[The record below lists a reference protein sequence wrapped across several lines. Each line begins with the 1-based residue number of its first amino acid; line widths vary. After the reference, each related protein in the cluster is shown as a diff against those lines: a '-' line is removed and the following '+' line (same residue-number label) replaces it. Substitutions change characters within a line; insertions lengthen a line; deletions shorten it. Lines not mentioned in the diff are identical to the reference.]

1 MILNWECKLLTKI
14 LIEEGEFN
22 EVNLNRLTLVYI
34 FKKKILT
41 TSDNDLYLTLD
52 SLIEINDLI
61 INKHNQ
67 NLRQT
72 QVRLSGYNFQYM
84 HFSKININLQS
95 LIDRFNGRQLTKTA
109 FVKEFL
115 NIHPFLDGN
124 GRTVKVLMIYKKN

>member
-34 FKKKILT
+34 FKKKNLT

-95 LIDRFNGRQLTKTA
+95 LIDRFNDRQLTKTA

-124 GRTVKVLMIYKKN
+124 GRTVKVLMI

>member
-1 MILNWECKLLTKI
+1 MILNWERKLLTKI

-22 EVNLNRLTLVYI
+22 EVNLNRLTLAYI

-52 SLIEINDLI
+52 SLIEINNLI

-72 QVRLSGYNFQYM
+72 QVKPSGYNFQYM

-95 LIDRFNGRQLTKTA
+95 LIDQFNDRQLTKTA

-124 GRTVKVLMIYKKN
+124 GRTVKVLMI